1 MPGASRPGAH
11 FRVDFDDATFAE
23 DLEHTS
29 SGTGRTLAQRERDKL
44 TDEGLPPG
52 QLKRCDTEARD
63 GTSLP
68 GCVKIYIP
76 KPNDA
81 APCLPAASRVAHG
94 GGPIG
99 APLHLND
106 VLVTDRHDHVGDPLV
121 HRTVELRRLLGT
133 ERHDH
138 AQRESGEFGHTNG
151 LYSQTRPPPARL
163 LAAPRSVR
171 AG

>member
-29 SGTGRTLAQRERDKL
+29 SDTGRELAQRERDKL
-44 TDEGLPPG
+44 TAEGLPPD

-76 KPNDA
+76 RRDVGNGLPTAHRQRPA
-81 APCLPAASRVAHG
+81 ALPCLPRLRHASPYQPRS
-94 GGPIG
+94 
-99 APLHLND
+99 
-106 VLVTDRHDHVGDPLV
+106 
-121 HRTVELRRLLGT
+121 
-133 ERHDH
+133 
-138 AQRESGEFGHTNG
+138 AQRLSDRSSTN
-151 LYSQTRPPPARL
+151 TRPATTTLTAAFVRTRPAVCHLSHGSR
-163 LAAPRSVR
+163 RDEGS
-171 AG
+171 